1 MTVIVSGDARDDG
14 GESFLEV
21 SGLDDVM
28 DAGGETMRHEGSEGD
43 N

>member
-1 MTVIVSGDARDDG
+1 
-14 GESFLEV
+14 LEV